1 MKPILSFKK
10 VNKLIEW
17 TKRLSCLI
25 KVRSKVALGLRLYQ
39 EHYYGDWKMAKE
51 GTASP
56 EAISEA
62 KSKDKVKTI
71 LPGNESAA
79 SISEILTCAV

>member
-1 MKPILSFKK
+1 
-10 VNKLIEW
+10 
-17 TKRLSCLI
+17 
-25 KVRSKVALGLRLYQ
+25 
-39 EHYYGDWKMAKE
+39 MAKE